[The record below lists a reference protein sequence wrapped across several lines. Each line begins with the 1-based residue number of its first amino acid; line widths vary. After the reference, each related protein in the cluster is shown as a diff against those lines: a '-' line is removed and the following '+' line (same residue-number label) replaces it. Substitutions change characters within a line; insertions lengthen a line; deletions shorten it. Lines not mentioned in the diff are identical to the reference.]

1 MIFLLSYV
9 KIVKIMSDL
18 LSEFVKGRKTFFITP
33 DSALFSQTFM
43 EEYLSRDYECYFI
56 TNDINVPIQ
65 TKVKVILSLFQDPI
79 IFFNVDYNIEGFDWH
94 SFIAEIQASYPSAR
108 IGIMYAKRKLP
119 MDKTLIEKE
128 YNLKLGIQAGCIQ
141 LDYQKNNNFVIM
153 EKVLFANQANGRR
166 KNVRVVCLNNSSF
179 NLDDGHGHVTTY
191 WLNDISISHFSFTIP
206 EDQPQLDLKEY
217 EKVENLSFVVKGMR
231 FTSDATLF
239 MKRQTASGIL
249 YVFAFIDRE
258 GKVGLDDMR
267 KKLMLQK
274 MYGMLNDACSTILE
288 RTYEKI
294 AEAEMQKAKEAKK
307 NALKKKDIDL
317 PEIPE

>member
-1 MIFLLSYV
+1 
-9 KIVKIMSDL
+9 
-18 LSEFVKGRKTFFITP
+18 
-33 DSALFSQTFM
+33 
-43 EEYLSRDYECYFI
+43 
-56 TNDINVPIQ
+56 
-65 TKVKVILSLFQDPI
+65 
-79 IFFNVDYNIEGFDWH
+79 
-94 SFIAEIQASYPSAR
+94 
-108 IGIMYAKRKLP
+108 
-119 MDKTLIEKE
+119 
-128 YNLKLGIQAGCIQ
+128 
-141 LDYQKNNNFVIM
+141 
-153 EKVLFANQANGRR
+153 
-166 KNVRVVCLNNSSF
+166 
-179 NLDDGHGHVTTY
+179 
-191 WLNDISISHFSFTIP
+191 
-206 EDQPQLDLKEY
+206 
-217 EKVENLSFVVKGMR
+217 MR